1 MTPAAREP
9 SCPGRPGRRL
19 ADRADVEFAL
29 RALLGPSGRD
39 AAARAAVAARLPRA
53 PTLDELVDAVYG
65 RLGPRS
71 RRIALR
77 LLEAYFHLDPPV
89 PASGDA
95 RS

>member
-9 SCPGRPGRRL
+9 CCPGSPGRRL

-39 AAARAAVAARLPRA
+39 AAVGAAVAARLPGA
-53 PTLDELVDAVYG
+53 PTLDQLVDAVYG

-77 LLEAYFHLDPPV
+77 LLEAYFRLDPPV

>member
-9 SCPGRPGRRL
+9 CCPGGPGRRL

-29 RALLGPSGRD
+29 RALLGLAGRD
-39 AAARAAVAARLPRA
+39 PAARAAVAARLPAA
-53 PTLDELVDAVYG
+53 PTLAEMVDAVFEHQG
-65 RLGPRS
+65 FRS
-71 RRIALR
+71 RRLALR
-77 LLEAYFHLDPPV
+77 LLDAYFGLDPPV

>member
-9 SCPGRPGRRL
+9 SCPGPPCRRL
-19 ADRADVEFAL
+19 EDRADVEFAL
-29 RALLGPSGRD
+29 RALLGPFGRD
-39 AAARAAVAARLPRA
+39 AATRAAVAARLPRA

-65 RLGPRS
+65 HLGPRP
-71 RRIALR
+71 RRLALR
-77 LLEAYFHLDPPV
+77 LLDAYFHLDPPV

>member
-1 MTPAAREP
+1 V
-9 SCPGRPGRRL
+9 
-19 ADRADVEFAL
+19 DRADVEFAL

-39 AAARAAVAARLPRA
+39 PAARAAVAARLPGA

-71 RRIALR
+71 RRAALR
-77 LLEAYFHLDPPV
+77 LIDAYFHLDPPV

-95 RS
+95 PS